1 MRDSAI
7 VPVEMRKQFFLIL
20 GACVACSAGH
30 ATSAPSHSPPAPGIS
45 PTAAPPR
52 AAASEAPREVDPPPG
67 SVDAETEYEEYEEH
81 ELEELEQHTHPPP
94 TKPQQRHPFH
104 EPLPS
109 KATPASAPAKRY
121 ATLSPARC
129 RAELKKRKLPV
140 LRLRGNV
147 RGIANAVRL
156 PKELN
161 GVRMLVPPRSS
172 KWGLL
177 DCRLALV
184 IDDLTK
190 LLAKHDIVAMS
201 VGNFYRPWSRL
212 RKRVKSQHH
221 YGLAADIV
229 SFSLQDGRKLSVERD
244 FQATIGEA
252 VCGPDAVM
260 HEMTDEAVRLRNVVC
275 DVARA
280 KLFHHM
286 LSPSFNAAHRDHFH
300 WDIKRKGYAVIVR

>member
-1 MRDSAI
+1 
-7 VPVEMRKQFFLIL
+7 MRKQFFWIL

-30 ATSAPSHSPPAPGIS
+30 TGSAPGHPAPETRIV
-45 PTAAPPR
+45 PTTPPQ
-52 AAASEAPREVDPPPG
+52 ANASEAAREVDPPPG
-67 SVDAETEYEEYEEH
+67 TVDAETEYEEYEEH
-81 ELEELEQHTHPPP
+81 ELQELAEHTHPPP
-94 TKPQQRHPFH
+94 KQPKERHPFH
-104 EPLPS
+104 EPLPP

-121 ATLSPARC
+121 ATLSPAAC
-129 RAELKKRKLPV
+129 RAEMGKRRLPV

-184 IDDLTK
+184 LDDLTK

-229 SFSLQDGRKLSVERD
+229 SFTLQDGRKLSVERD

-260 HEMTDEAVRLRNVVC
+260 HEVTDEAVRLRNVVC

-286 LSPSFNAAHRDHFH
+286 LSPSFDAAHRDHFH